1 NLAEIFHA
9 CFSAVKLANYFA
21 IRHES
26 CRANPK
32 RKESLAEL
40 IQSKNNDTNCTMID
54 VEPSLHVFQ
63 SGYVLQNPLHNQVIC
78 RTLIK
83 S

>member
-1 NLAEIFHA
+1 LLFSEAILSSDDQPLPNLGETFHA
-9 CFSAVKLANYFA
+9 RFSAVKLANYFA

-40 IQSKNNDTNCTMID
+40 IRTTASNFTTITFSPNN
-54 VEPSLHVFQ
+54 
-63 SGYVLQNPLHNQVIC
+63 
-78 RTLIK
+78 
-83 S
+83 